1 MPKKRVLGL
10 FSRLGRLKSRVR
22 RLKAEVSFLAQVAGN
37 SSDARTARELKLQL
51 RDARDQL
58 RDVEDL
64 LEPMSSHVDQPI
76 GAAAEPSA

>member
-1 MPKKRVLGL
+1 MPKKRAQGL
-10 FSRLGRLKSRVR
+10 FSRLGRLRSRIR
-22 RLKAEVSFLAQVAGN
+22 RLKAEVTYLAQVAGK
-37 SSDARTARELKLQL
+37 SADAHTARELKLQL

-64 LEPMSSHVDQPI
+64 LEPSSSHIDQPI